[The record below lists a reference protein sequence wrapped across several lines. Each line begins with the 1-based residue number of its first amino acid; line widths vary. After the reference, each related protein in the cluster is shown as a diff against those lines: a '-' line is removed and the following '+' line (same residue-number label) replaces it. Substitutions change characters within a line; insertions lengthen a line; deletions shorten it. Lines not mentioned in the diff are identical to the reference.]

1 MRPSSI
7 VTFDRLFLVATGLGL
22 VNSFMSIDR
31 LQAQIGAMPQLRALG
46 AGTGLIYGTIAF
58 GAVISLLLWFA
69 VAYKRSALAKWV
81 LVAFTALAILNL
93 PSALRQ
99 LGSGGLGVL
108 VSVAVEAL
116 RVVALSFL
124 FRADAKA
131 WLSGSDLTSDAEA

>member
-7 VTFDRLFLVATGLGL
+7 VTFDRLYLVATGLGL

-31 LQAQIGAMPQLRALG
+31 LQARIEAMPQLRAIG
-46 AGTGLIYGTIAF
+46 AGSGLIYGTIAI
-58 GAVISLLLWFA
+58 GAAISLLLWFA
-69 VAYKRSALAKWV
+69 VAYKRSALAKWI
-81 LVAFTALAILNL
+81 LVAFTALAIINL

-116 RVVALSFL
+116 RIVALSFL

-131 WLSGSDLTSDAEA
+131 WLSGSVQGTDADA